1 MERQRKL
8 PPLGALR
15 AFEAAARL
23 GGFTKAAAEL
33 HVTQTAISHQVRSLE
48 EFYGQKLF
56 DRQKR
61 EVVLNTAGSALAVV
75 LTDVFDQLEQASH
88 ALLSVAAMPL
98 RITVPP
104 AFGSYWLAPR
114 LSRFW
119 AQHTVELNLIPSA
132 DRLDFRAGN
141 IDIGIRCGRAP
152 WAGLVSERLMTYS
165 AVPVCSPDYLA
176 QSPPL
181 SVAADLDNHQLIHE
195 MGYQPWAEWFASHE
209 HSPKNAKQGMLSQ
222 GSALVYDLVLKG
234 QGVALLSVELVKEHL
249 DSGAL
254 LAPLGTEANRE
265 LGFYLVYREG
275 ALNDLNT
282 SLFRSFLLQ
291 EIRGGCD

>member
-1 MERQRKL
+1 MDRQRKL

-61 EVVLNTAGSALAVV
+61 EVSLNAGGSALAAV

-88 ALLSVAAMPL
+88 ALLSSAAMPL

-114 LSRFW
+114 LSGFW
-119 AQHTVELNLIPSA
+119 SQHTVELNLIPSA
-132 DRLDFRAGN
+132 ERLDFRSHN
-141 IDIGIRCGRAP
+141 IDIGIRCGKAP
-152 WAGLVSERLMTYS
+152 WPGLVSEHLMAYS
-165 AVPVCSPDYLA
+165 AVPVCSPEYLA
-176 QSPPL
+176 QSAPL

-195 MGYQPWAEWFASHE
+195 MGYQLWAEWFASHE
-209 HSPKNAKQGMLSQ
+209 HSAPNAKHGVLSQ
-222 GSALVYDLVLKG
+222 SSALVYDLVLRG
-234 QGVALLSVELVKEHL
+234 QGVALLSVELIEEHL
-249 DSGAL
+249 ASGAL
-254 LAPLGTEANRE
+254 VAPLGRE
-265 LGFYLVYREG
+265 SDQEMAFYLVYREG
-275 ALNDLNT
+275 ALNNKHT
-282 SLFRSFLLQ
+282 ALFRAFLL
-291 EIRGGCD
+291 EELA